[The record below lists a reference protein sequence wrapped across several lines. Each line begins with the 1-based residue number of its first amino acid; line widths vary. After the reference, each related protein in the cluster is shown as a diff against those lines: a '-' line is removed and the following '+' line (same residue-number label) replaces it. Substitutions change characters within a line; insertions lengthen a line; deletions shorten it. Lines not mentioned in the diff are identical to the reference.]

1 MDTTKSL
8 TPFLD
13 YLALEKRYS
22 AHTIAAYSR
31 DLSQFFKFIEGHT
44 GQEFTPNAIAHIAAE
59 DVQGFLARAM
69 LDKGKSKTTLNRQ
82 LSAIRSYCRW
92 LGHYHN
98 IYNDKLVNM
107 RGLKASAPPPKAI
120 KLDSIWEMLETLAPP
135 SVSPQH
141 IKWQQRRDFALVLTL
156 YGLGLRISE
165 ALQLTRGAVQGDS
178 LIIKGKGNKER
189 KLPLPLAVQSALN
202 SWLQAR
208 RDLPDDAPLFPG
220 PGAGETLKP
229 LSARSTQKLL
239 QNVREQLNLPN
250 YLTPHALRHS
260 FATHLLESGADL
272 RTVQELLGHANLAT
286 TQRYLATDIQQLV
299 KVHKSSH
306 PLK

>member
-1 MDTTKSL
+1 MESEKSL

-22 AHTIAAYSR
+22 AHTVAAYGR
-31 DLSQFFKFIEGHT
+31 DLTQFFYFIERHMGE
-44 GQEFTPNAIAHIAAE
+44 EFTPQAIKRIAAE
-59 DVQGFLARAM
+59 DVQGFLARSM
-69 LDKGKSKTTLNRQ
+69 LDNGKSKTTLNRQ

-92 LGHYHN
+92 LGQYHN
-98 IYNDKLVNM
+98 IHNDRLVNM

-120 KLDSIWEMLETLAPP
+120 KLDSIWEILETLAPP
-135 SVSPQH
+135 SISPQH
-141 IKWQQRRDFALVLTL
+141 IKWQQRRDFALILTL

-165 ALQLTRGAVQGDS
+165 ALQLTRDAVKGDS
-178 LIIKGKGNKER
+178 LLIYGKGNKER

-208 RDLPDDAPLFPG
+208 RDLPGDAPLFPG
-220 PGAGETLKP
+220 PGDGTIS
-229 LSARSTQKLL
+229 LSARSAQKLL
-239 QNVREQLNLPN
+239 QSVREKLNLPD

-286 TQRYLATDIQQLV
+286 TQRYLAADIQQLV
-299 KVHKSSH
+299 KVHKTSH